1 MIGSGILVMNKPQ
14 GFTSFD
20 VIGKLRGILKM
31 KRLGHTGTLDPMAT
45 GVLPV
50 LIGTAARACDILPDE
65 GKSYRAAFQLG
76 TVTDTQDS
84 SGTVLET
91 HPFDVSEAELLA
103 VLPQFTGEIRQIP
116 PMYSAVQIDGKR
128 LYELAR
134 EGKEIERPAR
144 TVTVSRLTLE
154 AYDPVS
160 GCGTLAIDC
169 GKGTYVRTILHDI
182 GTALGCG
189 CMMTALER
197 TAACGFALADA
208 YTFEDVQNAAD
219 SGRLESLIIP
229 TDRLFLILP
238 AIRLGE
244 AQTRMYRN
252 GVKLDLKR
260 VQGIDAA
267 APRYRIYGTNGT
279 EQTFLGLAEADHA
292 EGCLRIYKNL

>member
-65 GKSYRAAFQLG
+65 NKAYRAEFQLG

-84 SGTVLET
+84 SGNVLET
-91 HPFDVSEAELLA
+91 HPFDVSESELLA
-103 VLPQFTGEIRQIP
+103 VLPQFTGEIEQIP
-116 PMYSAVQIDGKR
+116 PMYSAVQINGKR

-134 EGKEIERPAR
+134 AGKEIERPAR
-144 TVTVSRLTLE
+144 QVTVQSLTLE
-154 AYDPVS
+154 AFDSQS
-160 GCGTLAIDC
+160 GRGTLVIAC

-182 GTALGCG
+182 GGVLGCG

-197 TAACGFALADA
+197 TAACGFTLNDAHTFEEVQQAADA
-208 YTFEDVQNAAD
+208 GSV
-219 SGRLESLIIP
+219 ESLVIP
-229 TDRLFLILP
+229 TDRLFLSLP
-238 AIRLGE
+238 SVTLNE
-244 AQTRMYRN
+244 MQTRLYRN
-252 GVKLDLKR
+252 GVLLSVSR
-260 VQGIDAA
+260 LGHL
-267 APRYRIYGTNGT
+267 PEGTRFRIYSA
-279 EQTFLGLAEADHA
+279 EQRFLGLADADREHN
-292 EGCLRIYKNL
+292 CLRIYKNL